1 MVLYGV
7 KRCTIV
13 NRSGIKKKRAIVFS
27 LYLILYIE
35 RNMSFLTDEFE
46 IVGILLHLISL
57 SLFAFLIVY
66 WIVILSQYCKKKRET
81 FYILA

>member
-66 WIVILSQYCKKKRET
+66 WIVILSQDCKKKRET